1 MNILKKMPQNLE
13 EDKVTLYRLTKDI
26 CNKMKDCA
34 GQRLS
39 VEAYCLYE
47 DVNTKGDQVT
57 LLSIMS
63 EGVVYTTSSQTFID
77 AFNDMIEVFEDD
89 IPDIEVVEGTS
100 KNNRSYITCRL
111 AQ

>member
-26 CNKMKDCA
+26 SNKMKDCA
-34 GQRLS
+34 GQELQID
-39 VEAYCLYE
+39 AYCLYE
-47 DVNTKGDQVT
+47 DVNSKGDQVT

-63 EGVVYTTSSQTFID
+63 DNEVFTTSSETFID
-77 AFNDMIEVFEDD
+77 AFNGMIEVFGDD
-89 IPDIEVVEGTS
+89 IPNIEVLEAVS

-111 AQ
+111 SK